1 MLPKSSTSER
11 KHMSSTSRGNL
22 CLIEETGDIFSAPPN
37 SVLIHACNCQGSW
50 GAGIAEEF
58 KKRYPGAY
66 KEYAAH
72 CKKNMA
78 EDLIGTLRCF
88 QVDRVAVQADRNLVQ
103 VGTCFLIPPLEPED
117 EWRPKHYIGCLFT
130 SRRYGRSKDNADA
143 ILEATTAAMQ
153 ALLNHLKKWH
163 AKPASTHGTGQ
174 PGAPAELF
182 MCRINSGKF
191 GVPWARSKAVL
202 ENLEIDGTE
211 DIVNQIKVI
220 LKG

>member
-1 MLPKSSTSER
+1 
-11 KHMSSTSRGNL
+11 MSSTSRGNL

-78 EDLIGTLRCF
+78 EDLI
-88 QVDRVAVQADRNLVQ
+88 
-103 VGTCFLIPPLEPED
+103 GTCFLIPPLEPED